1 MKITCKNAKKDAK
14 LHVKMLKWKKI
25 YIIELLDGVG
35 SHARVNRVIINVK
48 QRLIELLD
56 GVGKLQ

>member
-1 MKITCKNAKKDAK
+1 
-14 LHVKMLKWKKI
+14 MLKWKKM